1 MRAGFLRIITL
12 LFILPGLSTVG
23 QSRTENVVLIT
34 LDGMRWQE
42 IFQGAD
48 KDILYRKKGVENVAE
63 IESQFWDKD
72 PLKRR
77 EKLLPFIWSE
87 IATNGQIY
95 GNRSLGNKVNVR
107 NKFRFSYPGYNELLT
122 GFPDKRINSNA
133 KRNNP
138 NQTVLEFLNKKI
150 EYKDKVAAFASWDVF
165 HYILNQQRSGVHVN
179 AGNDTLKAQKLSARE
194 RFLNQLHKASPSPWS
209 GTRFDKITHQ
219 YASEYFKNNKPKFLL
234 IAYGET
240 DEYAHHGNYS
250 SYLKSA
256 NKTDAYI
263 QEVWNWIQS
272 DEQYRDKTTLVITTD
287 HGRGNGRRSW
297 RSHGVLQK
305 GSNNTWFMIMGPDT
319 QPLGEMKEKEHYYN
333 NQLAKTIA
341 GFLNL
346 EYPVQGAYGE
356 VIATAME
363 H

>member
-1 MRAGFLRIITL
+1 MRVGFLKFLTL
-12 LFILPGLSTVG
+12 LFILPSLSSVG

-48 KDILYRKKGVENVAE
+48 KDIIYNRRGGKGINE
-63 IESQFWDKD
+63 IEKQFYDKD
-72 PLKRR
+72 PLKSR
-77 EKLLPFIWSE
+77 EKLLPFIWNE
-87 IATNGQIY
+87 IATSGQIY

-138 NQTVLEFLNKKI
+138 NQTVLEFLNQKN

-165 HYILNQQRSGVHVN
+165 HYIINQQRSGVHVN
-179 AGNDTLKAQKLSARE
+179 AGNDTLKAQRLSPRE
-194 RFLNQLHKASPSPWS
+194 RFLNQLHKTSPSPWAS
-209 GTRFDKITHQ
+209 TRFDKITHQ
-219 YASEYFKNNKPKFLL
+219 YASEYFKNHKPRFLL

-240 DEYAHHGNYS
+240 DEYAHHGDYA

-272 DEQYRDKTTLVITTD
+272 DEQYRNKTTLVITTD
-287 HGRGNGRRSW
+287 HGRGNGKNSW
-297 RSHGVLQK
+297 RSHGALTK
-305 GSNNTWFMIMGPDT
+305 GSNHTWFIIMGPDT
-319 QPLGEMKEKEHYYN
+319 QALGEMKEKQHYYN

-346 EYPVQGAYGE
+346 EYPVEGVP